1 MLTFHSL
8 KNSIVTSIIAGAFL
22 TIMSSCGSDHA
33 ATISQP
39 VVESTD
45 NAISKANDEKL
56 LVDAAEIYYEEI
68 LVGKLAQKRATSEK
82 LKELA
87 RRLEQDS
94 RDKKSELASLG
105 IMKSISVP
113 SVPSAE
119 AHEVYDTLN
128 AVALEEFDFQYIAQV
143 IDRHNRLIRHFDQAA
158 REEHDPDIKT
168 FAAASSKKLEARLS
182 EVKMIEAG
190 FNAISMIED

>member
-1 MLTFHSL
+1 MFTFNSL
-8 KNSIVTSIIAGAFL
+8 KNSVGAAVLAGSFVIL
-22 TIMSSCGSDHA
+22 MNSCGSDHA

-39 VVESTD
+39 VVEQKD
-45 NAISKANDEKL
+45 NVISKANDEKL
-56 LVDAAEIYYEEI
+56 LVDAAELYYEEI

-82 LKELA
+82 IKELA
-87 RRLEQDS
+87 GMLEQDS

-128 AVALEEFDFQYIAQV
+128 AVALEEFDFVYISQV

-158 REEHDPDIKT
+158 HEEHDPDIKT
-168 FAAASSKKLEARLS
+168 FAAASIKKLESRLS
-182 EVKMIEAG
+182 NVKMIEAG
-190 FNAISMIED
+190 FNAISMNEE